1 MPARRPLAGLR
12 VLELGHLLA
21 GPFCGYMLAAFGAE
35 VIKVE
40 PPGQGDPLRRWRKL
54 VDGTSLWWRSLARDK
69 KSITCNLRHE
79 EGRALIRKLV
89 AGGVDVL
96 IENFRPGRMEAW
108 GLGYDALQA
117 LDPRIVMVR
126 VTGYG
131 QTGPYASRPG
141 FANVAE
147 AFGGLRYVTGE
158 PGRPPVR
165 AGVSLGDSLA
175 GLHAAYGTLAA
186 IHERDVLGSG
196 RGQVVDVAL
205 YESVL
210 NVMESL
216 IPEYDR
222 LGFVREPTG
231 GALPGIVPSNTYLCA
246 DGRVVIGANSDR
258 LFVALMS
265 VIGRDD
271 LARDARLQHNDGRS
285 DHAETIDAAI
295 EAWTCTRSQADVV
308 AAMIAAEVPC
318 GPIMSAAD
326 IANDPH
332 VAARGM
338 LPAMELPDGTR
349 VRMPGV
355 VPTLSRTPGG
365 GDAIGP
371 DLGQHNDEIYGGLL
385 GLSEEERRRLAAE
398 GVI

>member
-1 MPARRPLAGLR
+1 MSARRPLAGLK

-21 GPFCGYMLAAFGAE
+21 GPFCGYMLAAFGAD

-40 PPGQGDPLRRWRKL
+40 PPGLGDPLRRWRKL

-69 KSITCNLRHE
+69 KSITCNLRDE
-79 EGRALIRKLV
+79 QGRALVRKLV
-89 AGGVDVL
+89 AGGIDVV
-96 IENFRPGRMEAW
+96 IENFKPGRMEAW
-108 GLGYDALQA
+108 GLGYEALA
-117 LDPRIVMVR
+117 AENPRVVMVR

-158 PGRPPVR
+158 PGRAPVR
-165 AGVSLGDSLA
+165 AGISLGDSLA
-175 GLHAAYGTLAA
+175 GLHAAYGVLAA
-186 IHERDVLGSG
+186 IHERDVIGSG

-210 NVMESL
+210 NMMESL

-231 GALPGIVPSNTYLCA
+231 GALPGIVPSNTYACK

-258 LFVALMS
+258 LFVALMG
-265 VIGRDD
+265 VVGRRD
-271 LARDARLQHNDGRS
+271 LADDPRMRHNDGRS

-295 EAWTCTRSQADVV
+295 EAWTSTRAQEDVV
-308 AAMIAAEVPC
+308 ATMIEAEVPC
-318 GPIMSAAD
+318 GSIMSAAD
-326 IANDPH
+326 IADDPH

-338 LPAMELPDGTR
+338 LPTMELPDGTR

-365 GDAIGP
+365 FEAAGP
-371 DLGQHNDEIYGGLL
+371 DLGRHNDEIYGDVL
-385 GLSEEERRRLAAE
+385 GLSADERRRLAAD